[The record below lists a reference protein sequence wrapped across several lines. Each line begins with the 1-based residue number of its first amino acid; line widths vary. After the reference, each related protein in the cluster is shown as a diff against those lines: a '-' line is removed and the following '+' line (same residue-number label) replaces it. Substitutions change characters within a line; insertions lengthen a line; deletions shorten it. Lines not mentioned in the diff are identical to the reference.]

1 MPGRASAHRNIQLK
15 GVSMRS
21 LCLIP
26 ALAVTAATAGT
37 VQLTSFTN
45 NSGNAQNISTQ
56 AVLSSDLTTF
66 TIALSNLSSG
76 TITSFYIESGS
87 ALFGSTGLAFQ
98 SFTYSHAG
106 MAYSNTGGVG
116 PNEAEGSLGWNGNF
130 FRARPLPPPTH
141 NGVNMGET
149 LTMNFT
155 HNGSFSLAAFQAA
168 LDSGDIR
175 FALHYQSWTGAN
187 GGDFSEWLV
196 TPAIVPLPPAV
207 WAGLGTLGLA
217 LGIRKF
223 RRR

>member
-1 MPGRASAHRNIQLK
+1 MK
-15 GVSMRS
+15 S

-26 ALAVTAATAGT
+26 ALAVTAVTAGT

-45 NSGNAQNISTQ
+45 NSGNAQNINAQ
-56 AVLSSDLTTF
+56 AVLTSDATQF
-66 TIALSNLSSG
+66 TIALSNLTG
-76 TITSFYIESGS
+76 GVITSFYIESGS
-87 ALFGSTGLAFQ
+87 ALFGSTGLTFD
-98 SFTYSHAG
+98 SFAYSHAG
-106 MAYSNTGGVG
+106 MAFSSTGGVG
-116 PNEAEGSLGWNGNF
+116 PDDAQGGLGWNGNF

-149 LTMNFT
+149 LTMTFN

-217 LGIRKF
+217 LGIRKL